1 MRIIVLLFVF
11 FSGVLLGQNASLHE
25 VTQCAS
31 TICLDGMS
39 DCDIVLYN
47 AKGEPCLRDVHINN
61 GYYYIDASAYPPGI
75 YFVTVRSGDD
85 ERTAKVIIR

>member
-31 TICLDGMS
+31 NYFLKYRLNKTPTGTIMTYGMQNCPDMYVFNMLGGGWIMIS
-39 DCDIVLYN
+39 
-47 AKGEPCLRDVHINN
+47 
-61 GYYYIDASAYPPGI
+61 GI
-75 YFVTVRSGDD
+75 YNIFIC
-85 ERTAKVIIR
+85 K

>member
-11 FSGVLLGQNASLHE
+11 FSGVLLGQN
-25 VTQCAS
+25 
-31 TICLDGMS
+31 
-39 DCDIVLYN
+39 
-47 AKGEPCLRDVHINN
+47 
-61 GYYYIDASAYPPGI
+61 ASAYPPGI